1 MIASN
6 FRKYPEAMALQLV
19 LKLGRPVWNG
29 QRPTTRTGRAIRAA
43 RAALVAARPQ
53 IVAWIKIPA
62 PGWWKAQQARAKA
75 LGAKVKAACI
85 AITWEILDV
94 AGPAL

>member
-29 QRPTTRTGRAIRAA
+29 QRPTTRAGRAMRAA
-43 RAALVAARPQ
+43 RAALVAATPQ
-53 IVAWIKIPA
+53 LVAWVKIPA

-75 LGAKVKAACI
+75 LAAKVKAACI